1 MRSTDF
7 RGVATLRQLDFTI
20 RLVAAFSVLA
30 ILIVSQGLLNRHI
43 ATEAEQQVIRG
54 RYAGD
59 MLSGLLELSATKQ
72 RLRAWSLRALI
83 GADHAPGDGEM
94 LRAHMATNI
103 EHLQRISRET
113 REMDHLAGASADD
126 DARDEALQLISGSVI
141 ALKPAIEGIRSHT
154 GADDVRTA
162 WASIETIFD
171 QGAGRD
177 LREVLNSTISKER
190 SQLNITRAK
199 ADAAL
204 LQLNRVLAAVTFII
218 AVIGMGLAY
227 AIAKAIRLPLQQ
239 MSEGARAYESGQ
251 LEHRIPVTT
260 TDEFGRFASSINR
273 MASELLLRRNEE
285 ANYRIVLE
293 QQVRER
299 TSALQDALLQLRASE
314 GRRRSLLA
322 DISHELRTPT
332 TAIRGEA
339 EIALRGKKAD
349 DDYRASLARIGQAAS
364 QMGSLIDDLLM
375 MSRGED
381 ETLALNREPIDIAG
395 PLEEAL
401 LSAAALANQR
411 SVTIT
416 TDIEDAETIVA
427 GDAFRLRQVIAIL
440 LDNAIRYSPH
450 NGHVEVASS
459 VTGNTWELIVRD
471 HGIGIEPEAIDHV
484 FDRNFRGNNARIHRP
499 EGMGLG
505 LSIAR
510 HLVSAHDGTITLS
523 SDSDEGTTAML
534 RLPLV
539 RNGAVP
545 ESIAE
550 TTK

>member
-1 MRSTDF
+1 MGRF
-7 RGVATLRQLDFTI
+7 DFTI
-20 RLVAAFSVLA
+20 RLVAAFAVLA
-30 ILIVSQGLLNRHI
+30 MLIVCQGLLNRHI

-59 MLSGLLELSATKQ
+59 LLSGLLELSATKQ

-94 LRAHMATNI
+94 LRAHMAATI
-103 EHLQRISRET
+103 EQLQRISKKT
-113 REMDHLAGASADD
+113 RELDHLTGAQEEDVDD
-126 DARDEALQLISGSVI
+126 DNARDEALQLISGSVV
-141 ALKPAIEGIRSHT
+141 ALKPAIEDIKSHT
-154 GADDVRTA
+154 GADDARTA

-177 LREVLNSTISKER
+177 LRELLNSTIATER
-190 SQLNITRAK
+190 SQLVIKRAN

-204 LQLNRVLAAVTFII
+204 LQLNRVLAVLTFVI

-227 AIAKAIRLPLQQ
+227 AIANAIRRPLQQ
-239 MSEGARAYESGQ
+239 MSEGAKAYEAGQ
-251 LEHRIPVTT
+251 LDHRIPVTT
-260 TDEFGRFASSINR
+260 TDEFGRFATSINR
-273 MASELLLRRNEE
+273 MASELSLRRNEE
-285 ANYRIVLE
+285 ANQRSLLE
-293 QQVRER
+293 QQVKER
-299 TSALQDALLQLRASE
+299 TSALEDALSRLRASE

-339 EIALRGKKAD
+339 EIALRGQKASE
-349 DDYRASLARIGQAAS
+349 DYRASLERIGQAAS

-381 ETLALNREPIDIAG
+381 ETLALNKEPIDIAG

-411 SVTIT
+411 SIAIATE
-416 TDIEDAETIVA
+416 IEDAEAIVA

-450 NGHVEVASS
+450 TGRVEVRSNVIAD
-459 VTGNTWELIVRD
+459 VWELVVRD
-471 HGIGIEPEAIDHV
+471 HGIGIEADALPHV
-484 FDRNFRGNNARIHRP
+484 FDRNYRGDNARRHRP
-499 EGMGLG
+499 EGTGLG

-510 HLVSAHDGTITLS
+510 HLVSAHDGTITLH
-523 SDSDEGTTAML
+523 SDTDRGTTATL
-534 RLPLV
+534 RLPLL
-539 RNGAVP
+539 GAHPVLEP
-545 ESIAE
+545 TAE
-550 TTK
+550 TTE

>member
-1 MRSTDF
+1 MRRF
-7 RGVATLRQLDFTI
+7 DFTI
-20 RLVAAFSVLA
+20 RLVSAFAVLA

-43 ATEAEQQVIRG
+43 ATEAEQQVVRG

-59 MLSGLLELSATKQ
+59 ILSGLLELSATKQ

-83 GADHAPGDGEM
+83 GADHAPSDGEI
-94 LRAHMATNI
+94 LRNHMAATI
-103 EHLQRISRET
+103 EQLQRISQET
-113 REMDHLAGASADD
+113 RRMDHLAGAPADDD

-141 ALKPAIEGIRSHT
+141 ALKPAIEDIRSHT

-162 WASIETIFD
+162 WASIEKVFD

-177 LREVLNSTISKER
+177 LREVLNDTIAKER
-190 SQLNITRAK
+190 SQLDITRAN

-204 LQLNRVLAAVTFII
+204 LQLNRVLAVLTFII

-227 AIAKAIRLPLQQ
+227 AIANAIRRPLQQ
-239 MSEGARAYESGQ
+239 MSEGARAYEAGR

-260 TDEFGRFASSINR
+260 TDEFGRFAASINR

-285 ANYRIVLE
+285 ANHRTVLE

-299 TSALQDALLQLRASE
+299 TCALENALSRLRASE

-339 EIALRGKKAD
+339 EIALRGQKED
-349 DDYRASLARIGQAAS
+349 DDYRGSLARIGQAAS

-450 NGHVEVASS
+450 DGHVEVASS
-459 VTGNTWELIVRD
+459 VIGNTWELIVRD
-471 HGIGIEPEAIDHV
+471 HGIGIEPDAIDHV
-484 FDRNFRGNNARIHRP
+484 FDRNFRGNNARLHRP
-499 EGMGLG
+499 EGTGLG
-505 LSIAR
+505 LSIAK
-510 HLVSAHDGTITLS
+510 HLISAHEGTITLS
-523 SDSDEGTTAML
+523 SDSDEGTTATL
-534 RLPLV
+534 RLPLF
-539 RNGAVP
+539 RNGAVL
-545 ESIAE
+545 ESVAE
-550 TTK
+550 TKK

>member
-1 MRSTDF
+1 MKRF
-7 RGVATLRQLDFTI
+7 DFTI
-20 RLVAAFSVLA
+20 RLIGSFAVLA
-30 ILIVSQGLLNRHI
+30 LLIVSQGLLNRHI

-59 MLSGLLELSATKQ
+59 ILSGLLELSATKQ
-72 RLRAWSLRALI
+72 RLRAWSLRVLI
-83 GADHAPGDGEM
+83 GADHAPGDGEV
-94 LRAHMATNI
+94 LRAHMAATI
-103 EHLQRISRET
+103 EELQSISHET
-113 REMDHLAGASADD
+113 RAMDHLAGGPADDD

-141 ALKPAIEGIRSHT
+141 ALKPAIEDIRSHT

-162 WASIETIFD
+162 WASIEKVFD

-177 LREVLNSTISKER
+177 LREVLNDTIAKER
-190 SQLNITRAK
+190 SQLNITRAS

-204 LQLNRVLAAVTFII
+204 LQLNRVLAVLTFVI

-227 AIAKAIRLPLQQ
+227 AIANAIRRPLQQ
-239 MSEGARAYESGQ
+239 MSEGAWAYEAGR

-260 TDEFGRFASSINR
+260 TDEFGRFAASINR

-285 ANYRIVLE
+285 ANHRTVLE

-299 TSALQDALLQLRASE
+299 TSALENALSRLRASE

-339 EIALRGKKAD
+339 EIALRGQKAD
-349 DDYRASLARIGQAAS
+349 DDYRGSLARISQAAS

-381 ETLALNREPIDIAG
+381 ETLVLNREPIDIGG

-416 TDIEDAETIVA
+416 TDIDDAETMVA

-450 NGHVEVASS
+450 DGHIEVASS
-459 VTGNTWELIVRD
+459 VIGKTWELIVCD
-471 HGIGIEPEAIDHV
+471 HGIGIEPDAIDHV
-484 FDRNFRGNNARIHRP
+484 FERNFRSNNARHHRP
-499 EGMGLG
+499 EGTGLG
-505 LSIAR
+505 LSIAKR
-510 HLVSAHDGTITLS
+510 LVSAHDGTITLS
-523 SDSDEGTTAML
+523 SDSEEGTTAML

-539 RNGAVP
+539 GKGAVP
-545 ESIAE
+545 ATISD

>member
-1 MRSTDF
+1 MKRF
-7 RGVATLRQLDFTI
+7 DFTI
-20 RLVAAFSVLA
+20 RLIAAFAVLA
-30 ILIVSQGLLNRHI
+30 VLIVSQGLLNRHI
-43 ATEAEQQVIRG
+43 AIEAEQQVIRG

-59 MLSGLLELSATKQ
+59 ILSGLLELSATKQ

-94 LRAHMATNI
+94 LRAHMATTI
-103 EHLQRISRET
+103 EQLQRISQKT
-113 REMDHLAGASADD
+113 RAMDHLAGAPADDD

-141 ALKPAIEGIRSHT
+141 ALKPAIEDVRSHT
-154 GADDVRTA
+154 GADDARTA
-162 WASIETIFD
+162 WASIEKIFD

-177 LREVLNSTISKER
+177 LREVLNDTISKER
-190 SQLNITRAK
+190 SQLIITRAN

-204 LQLNRVLAAVTFII
+204 LQLNRVLAFMTFAI

-227 AIAKAIRLPLQQ
+227 AIANAIRRPLQQ
-239 MSEGARAYESGQ
+239 MSEGAKAYETGQ

-260 TDEFGRFASSINR
+260 TDEFGRFAASINS

-285 ANYRIVLE
+285 ASHRTVLE

-299 TSALQDALLQLRASE
+299 TSALEDALSRLRASE

-339 EIALRGKKAD
+339 EIALRGQKAA
-349 DDYRASLARIGQAAS
+349 DDYRGSLARIGQAAS

-401 LSAAALANQR
+401 LSAATLANQR
-411 SVTIT
+411 SVKII

-427 GDAFRLRQVIAIL
+427 GDAFRLRQVITIL
-440 LDNAIRYSPH
+440 LDNAIRYSPYD
-450 NGHVEVASS
+450 GHVEVTSR
-459 VTGNTWELIVRD
+459 VNENMWELIVSD
-471 HGIGIEPEAIDHV
+471 DGIGIEPDAIDHV
-484 FDRNFRGNNARIHRP
+484 FDRNFRGNNARLHRP
-499 EGMGLG
+499 EGTGLG
-505 LSIAR
+505 LSIAK
-510 HLVSAHDGTITLS
+510 HLVSAHGGTISLS

-534 RLPLV
+534 RLPLL
-539 RNGAVP
+539 GHAAVIEPIP
-545 ESIAE
+545 ES
-550 TTK
+550 TK

>member
-1 MRSTDF
+1 MGRF
-7 RGVATLRQLDFTI
+7 DFTM
-20 RLVAAFSVLA
+20 RLIAAFAVLA
-30 ILIVSQGLLNRHI
+30 VLIVSQGLLNRHI

-59 MLSGLLELSATKQ
+59 ILSGLLELSATKQ

-94 LRAHMATNI
+94 LRAQMAATI
-103 EHLQRISRET
+103 EQIQRISEKS
-113 REMDHLAGASADD
+113 REMDHLAGASADDD

-141 ALKPAIEGIRSHT
+141 ALKPAIEDIRSHT
-154 GADDVRTA
+154 GADDVRSA

-177 LREVLNSTISKER
+177 LREVLNNTISEEK
-190 SQLNITRAK
+190 SQLVISRAN
-199 ADAAL
+199 ANAAL
-204 LQLNRVLAAVTFII
+204 LQLNRVLAVLTFII

-227 AIAKAIRLPLQQ
+227 VIAKAIRRPLQQ
-239 MSEGARAYESGQ
+239 MSEGARAYESGH

-260 TDEFGRFASSINR
+260 TDEFGRFARSINR

-285 ANYRIVLE
+285 ANHRVVLE

-299 TSALQDALLQLRASE
+299 TSALEDALSRLRASE

-339 EIALRGKKAD
+339 EIALRGEKAD
-349 DDYRASLARIGQAAS
+349 GEYRASLERIGQAAS

-381 ETLALNREPIDIAG
+381 ETLALNSEQIDIAG

-401 LSAAALANQR
+401 LSAETLANQR
-411 SVTIT
+411 GIKIA

-427 GDAFRLRQVIAIL
+427 GDPFRLRQVIAIL
-440 LDNAIRYSPH
+440 LDNAIRYSPQNSH
-450 NGHVEVASS
+450 IDVSS
-459 VTGNTWELIVRD
+459 SITSNAWELVVRD
-471 HGIGIEPEAIDHV
+471 YGIGIEADALPRV
-484 FDRNFRGNNARIHRP
+484 FERNFRGNNARVHRP
-499 EGMGLG
+499 DGTGLG
-505 LSIAR
+505 LSIAK
-510 HLVSAHDGTITLS
+510 HLTSAHNGTITLHTE
-523 SDSDEGTTAML
+523 SDRGTTATL
-534 RLPLV
+534 RLPLL
-539 RNGAVP
+539 GASRAAEAIV
-545 ESIAE
+545 E

>member
-1 MRSTDF
+1 MGRF
-7 RGVATLRQLDFTI
+7 DFTM
-20 RLVAAFSVLA
+20 RLIAAFAVLA
-30 ILIVSQGLLNRHI
+30 VLIVCQGLLNRHI

-59 MLSGLLELSATKQ
+59 ILSGLLELSATKQ

-94 LRAHMATNI
+94 LRAQMATTI
-103 EHLQRISRET
+103 EQIQQISKET
-113 REMDHLAGASADD
+113 REMDHLAGASADDD

-141 ALKPAIEGIRSHT
+141 ALKPAIEDIRSHT
-154 GADDVRTA
+154 GADDVRSA

-177 LREVLNSTISKER
+177 LREVLNNTISEEKSELVI
-190 SQLNITRAK
+190 SRAK
-199 ADAAL
+199 ANAAL
-204 LQLNRVLAAVTFII
+204 LQLNRVLAVLTFVI
-218 AVIGMGLAY
+218 AIIGMGLAY
-227 AIAKAIRLPLQQ
+227 VIAKAIRRPLQQ
-239 MSEGARAYESGQ
+239 MSEGAKAYESGQ

-260 TDEFGRFASSINR
+260 TDEFGRFAKSINR

-285 ANYRIVLE
+285 ADHRVVLE

-299 TSALQDALLQLRASE
+299 TSALEDALSRLRASE

-339 EIALRGKKAD
+339 EIALRGQKAD
-349 DDYRASLARIGQAAS
+349 DEYRASLERIGQAAS

-375 MSRGED
+375 MSRGAD
-381 ETLALNREPIDIAG
+381 ETLALNREQIDIAG

-401 LSAAALANQR
+401 LSAETLANQR
-411 SVTIT
+411 GIKIS

-427 GDAFRLRQVIAIL
+427 GDPFRLRQVIAIL
-440 LDNAIRYSPH
+440 LDNAIRYSPQ
-450 NGHVEVASS
+450 NAKIDVSS
-459 VTGNTWELIVRD
+459 SITSNAWELVVRD
-471 HGIGIEPEAIDHV
+471 HGIGIEADALPHV
-484 FDRNFRGNNARIHRP
+484 FDRNFRGSNARLHRP
-499 EGMGLG
+499 DGTGLG
-505 LSIAR
+505 LSIAK
-510 HLVSAHDGTITLS
+510 HLTSAHDGTITLHS
-523 SDSDEGTTAML
+523 ESELGTTATL
-534 RLPLV
+534 RLPLL
-539 RNGAVP
+539 GACRVP
-545 ESIAE
+545 EAIME

>member
-1 MRSTDF
+1 M
-7 RGVATLRQLDFTI
+7 
-20 RLVAAFSVLA
+20 
-30 ILIVSQGLLNRHI
+30 LIVSQGLLNRHI

-59 MLSGLLELSATKQ
+59 ILSGLLELSATKQ

-83 GADHAPGDGEM
+83 GADHAPGDGEI
-94 LRAHMATNI
+94 LRTHMAATI
-103 EHLQRISRET
+103 EEPQHISQRT
-113 REMDHLAGASADD
+113 RTMDHLAGAPADDD

-141 ALKPAIEGIRSHT
+141 ALKPAIEDIRSHT

-162 WASIETIFD
+162 WASIEKVFD

-177 LREVLNSTISKER
+177 LREVLNDTIAKER
-190 SQLNITRAK
+190 SQLIITRAN

-204 LQLNRVLAAVTFII
+204 LQLNHVLAVMTFII

-227 AIAKAIRLPLQQ
+227 SIANAIRRPLQQ
-239 MSEGARAYESGQ
+239 MSEGAKAYEGGQ

-260 TDEFGRFASSINR
+260 TDEFGRFAASINR

-285 ANYRIVLE
+285 ANHRIVLE

-299 TSALQDALLQLRASE
+299 TSALEDALSRLRASE

-339 EIALRGKKAD
+339 EIALRGQKAD
-349 DDYRASLARIGQAAS
+349 DDYRASLVRIGQAAG

-375 MSRGED
+375 MARGED
-381 ETLALNREPIDIAG
+381 ETLAMTREPIDIAG

-411 SVTIT
+411 SVKIVA
-416 TDIEDAETIVA
+416 DIEDAETIVA

-440 LDNAIRYSPH
+440 LDNAIRYSPYDSR
-450 NGHVEVASS
+450 VEVTSRVIES
-459 VTGNTWELIVRD
+459 NWELVVRD
-471 HGIGIEPEAIDHV
+471 HGIGIEPEAIEHI
-484 FDRNFRGNNARIHRP
+484 FDRNFRGNNARLHRP
-499 EGMGLG
+499 EGTGLG

-510 HLVSAHDGTITLS
+510 HLASAHDGTIILS
-523 SDSDEGTTAML
+523 SDREEGTTAVL
-534 RLPLV
+534 RLPLA
-539 RNGAVP
+539 RNPAVP
-545 ESIAE
+545 ETIPE

>member
-1 MRSTDF
+1 MKRF
-7 RGVATLRQLDFTI
+7 DFTI
-20 RLVAAFSVLA
+20 RLVGAFAVLA

-43 ATEAEQQVIRG
+43 ATVAEQQVIRG

-59 MLSGLLELSATKQ
+59 LLSGLLELSATKQ

-94 LRAHMATNI
+94 LRAHMATTI
-103 EHLQRISRET
+103 EQLQRISQKT
-113 REMDHLAGASADD
+113 REMDHLAAGPDADD
-126 DARDEALQLISGSVI
+126 DARDEALRLISGSVI
-141 ALKPAIEGIRSHT
+141 ALRPAVEQIRSHT

-177 LREVLNSTISKER
+177 LREVLNDIIAKER
-190 SQLNITRAK
+190 SQLVITRAN
-199 ADAAL
+199 ADVAL
-204 LQLNRVLAAVTFII
+204 LQLNRVLAGMTFII

-227 AIAKAIRLPLQQ
+227 AIANAIRRPLQQ
-239 MSEGARAYESGQ
+239 MSEGAKAYEAGQ

-260 TDEFGRFASSINR
+260 TDEFGRFATSINR
-273 MASELLLRRNEE
+273 MASELLLRRHEE
-285 ANYRIVLE
+285 ANQRIILE
-293 QQVRER
+293 QQVKER
-299 TSALQDALLQLRASE
+299 TSALENALSRLRASE

-339 EIALRGKKAD
+339 EIALRGQKAD
-349 DDYRASLARIGQAAS
+349 DDYRASLERIGQAAS

-381 ETLALNREPIDIAG
+381 ETLALNKEPIDIAG

-411 SVTIT
+411 SVSIV
-416 TDIEDAETIVA
+416 TDIEDAETVVA
-427 GDAFRLRQVIAIL
+427 GDAFRLRQIIAIL
-440 LDNAIRYSPH
+440 LDNAIRYSPQ
-450 NGHVEVASS
+450 NGQVKIVSHVVE
-459 VTGNTWELIVRD
+459 NTWELVVHD
-471 HGIGIEPEAIDHV
+471 NGIGIEPDALNHV
-484 FDRNFRGNNARIHRP
+484 FERNFRGSNARLHRP
-499 EGMGLG
+499 EGTGLG

-523 SDSDEGTTAML
+523 SDSGKGTTATL
-534 RLPLV
+534 RLPLLK
-539 RNGAVP
+539 NGAFV
-545 ESIAE
+545 EATVE
-550 TTK
+550 ATE

>member
-1 MRSTDF
+1 MGRF
-7 RGVATLRQLDFTI
+7 DFTM
-20 RLVAAFSVLA
+20 RLIAAFAVLA
-30 ILIVSQGLLNRHI
+30 VLIVSQGLLNRHI

-59 MLSGLLELSATKQ
+59 ILSGLLELSATKQ

-94 LRAHMATNI
+94 LRAQMAATI
-103 EHLQRISRET
+103 EQIQRISEKS
-113 REMDHLAGASADD
+113 REMDHLAGASADDD

-141 ALKPAIEGIRSHT
+141 ALKPAIEDIRSHT
-154 GADDVRTA
+154 GADDVRSA

-177 LREVLNSTISKER
+177 LREVLNNTISEEK
-190 SQLNITRAK
+190 SQLVISRAN
-199 ADAAL
+199 ANAAL
-204 LQLNRVLAAVTFII
+204 LQLNRVLAVLTFII
-218 AVIGMGLAY
+218 AIIGMGLAY
-227 AIAKAIRLPLQQ
+227 VIAKAIRRPLQQ
-239 MSEGARAYESGQ
+239 MSEGARAYESGH

-260 TDEFGRFASSINR
+260 TDEFGRFARSINR

-285 ANYRIVLE
+285 ANHRVVLE

-299 TSALQDALLQLRASE
+299 TSALEDALSRLRASE

-339 EIALRGKKAD
+339 EIALRGQKTD
-349 DDYRASLARIGQAAS
+349 GEYRASLERIGQAAS

-381 ETLALNREPIDIAG
+381 ETLALNSEQIDIAG

-401 LSAAALANQR
+401 LSAGTLANQR
-411 SVTIT
+411 GIKIA

-427 GDAFRLRQVIAIL
+427 GDPFRLRQVIAIL
-440 LDNAIRYSPH
+440 LDNAIRYSPQNSH
-450 NGHVEVASS
+450 IDVSS
-459 VTGNTWELIVRD
+459 SITSNAWELVVRD
-471 HGIGIEPEAIDHV
+471 CGIGIEADALPHV
-484 FDRNFRGNNARIHRP
+484 FERNFRGNNARVHRP
-499 EGMGLG
+499 DGTGLG
-505 LSIAR
+505 LSIAK
-510 HLVSAHDGTITLS
+510 HLTSAHNGTITLHS
-523 SDSDEGTTAML
+523 ESDRGTTATL
-534 RLPLV
+534 RLPLL
-539 RNGAVP
+539 GASRAA
-545 ESIAE
+545 EAIME

>member
-1 MRSTDF
+1 MKRF
-7 RGVATLRQLDFTI
+7 DFTI
-20 RLVAAFSVLA
+20 RLIAAFAVLA
-30 ILIVSQGLLNRHI
+30 VLIVSQGLLNRHI
-43 ATEAEQQVIRG
+43 AIEAEQQVIRG

-59 MLSGLLELSATKQ
+59 ILSGLLELSATKQ

-94 LRAHMATNI
+94 LRAHMATTI
-103 EHLQRISRET
+103 EQLQRISQKT
-113 REMDHLAGASADD
+113 RAMDHLAGAPADDD

-141 ALKPAIEGIRSHT
+141 ALKPAIEDVRSHT
-154 GADDVRTA
+154 GADDARTA
-162 WASIETIFD
+162 WASIEKIFD

-177 LREVLNSTISKER
+177 LREVLNDTISKER
-190 SQLNITRAK
+190 SQLIITRAN

-204 LQLNRVLAAVTFII
+204 LQLNRVLAFMTFAI
-218 AVIGMGLAY
+218 AVIGMGLAC
-227 AIAKAIRLPLQQ
+227 AIANAIRRPLQQ
-239 MSEGARAYESGQ
+239 MSEGAKAYETGQ

-260 TDEFGRFASSINR
+260 TDEFGRFAASINS

-285 ANYRIVLE
+285 ASHRTVLE

-299 TSALQDALLQLRASE
+299 TSALEDALSRLRASE

-339 EIALRGKKAD
+339 EIALRGQKAA
-349 DDYRASLARIGQAAS
+349 DDYRGSLARIGQAAS

-411 SVTIT
+411 SVKIT

-427 GDAFRLRQVIAIL
+427 GDAFRLRQVITIL
-440 LDNAIRYSPH
+440 LDNAIRYSPYD
-450 NGHVEVASS
+450 GHVEVTSR
-459 VTGNTWELIVRD
+459 VNENMWELIVAD
-471 HGIGIEPEAIDHV
+471 DGIGIEPDAIDHV
-484 FDRNFRGNNARIHRP
+484 FDRNFRGNNARLHRP
-499 EGMGLG
+499 EGTGLG
-505 LSIAR
+505 LAIAK
-510 HLVSAHDGTITLS
+510 HLVSAHGGTISLS
-523 SDSDEGTTAML
+523 SDSDEGTTAVL
-534 RLPLV
+534 RLPLL
-539 RNGAVP
+539 GHAAVIESIP
-545 ESIAE
+545 ES
-550 TTK
+550 TK

>member
-1 MRSTDF
+1 MRRF
-7 RGVATLRQLDFTI
+7 DFTI
-20 RLVAAFSVLA
+20 RLVSAFAVLA

-43 ATEAEQQVIRG
+43 ATEAEQQVVRG

-59 MLSGLLELSATKQ
+59 ILSGLLELSATKQ

-83 GADHAPGDGEM
+83 GADHAPSDGEI
-94 LRAHMATNI
+94 LRNHMAATI
-103 EHLQRISRET
+103 EQLQRISQLT
-113 REMDHLAGASADD
+113 RAMDHLAGAPADDD

-141 ALKPAIEGIRSHT
+141 ALKPAIEDIRSHT

-162 WASIETIFD
+162 WASIEKVFD

-177 LREVLNSTISKER
+177 LREVLNDTIAKER
-190 SQLNITRAK
+190 SQLNITRAN

-204 LQLNRVLAAVTFII
+204 LQLNRVLAVLTFII

-227 AIAKAIRLPLQQ
+227 AIANAIRRPLQQ
-239 MSEGARAYESGQ
+239 MSEGARAYEAGR

-260 TDEFGRFASSINR
+260 TDEFGRFAASINR

-285 ANYRIVLE
+285 ANHRTVLE

-299 TSALQDALLQLRASE
+299 TCALENALSRLRASE

-339 EIALRGKKAD
+339 EIALRGQKED
-349 DDYRASLARIGQAAS
+349 DDYRGSLARIGQAAS

-450 NGHVEVASS
+450 DGHVEVASS
-459 VTGNTWELIVRD
+459 VIGDTWELIVRD
-471 HGIGIEPEAIDHV
+471 HGIGIEPDAIDHV
-484 FDRNFRGNNARIHRP
+484 FDRNFRGNNARRHRP

-510 HLVSAHDGTITLS
+510 HLVSAHEGTITLS
-523 SDSDEGTTAML
+523 SDSEEGTTAML

-539 RNGAVP
+539 INGAVS
-545 ESIAE
+545 ETIAE

>member
-1 MRSTDF
+1 MKGF
-7 RGVATLRQLDFTI
+7 DFTI
-20 RLVAAFSVLA
+20 RLIAAFAVLA
-30 ILIVSQGLLNRHI
+30 VLIVSQGLLNRHI
-43 ATEAEQQVIRG
+43 AIEAEQQVIRG

-59 MLSGLLELSATKQ
+59 ILSGLLELSATKQ

-94 LRAHMATNI
+94 LRAHMATTI
-103 EHLQRISRET
+103 ERLQRISEKT
-113 REMDHLAGASADD
+113 RAMDHLAGAPADDD

-141 ALKPAIEGIRSHT
+141 ALKPAIEDIRSHA
-154 GADDVRTA
+154 GADDARTA
-162 WASIETIFD
+162 WASIEKIFD

-177 LREVLNSTISKER
+177 LREVLNDTISKER
-190 SQLNITRAK
+190 SQLVITRAN

-204 LQLNRVLAAVTFII
+204 LQLNHVLAFMTFII

-227 AIAKAIRLPLQQ
+227 AIANAIRRPLQQ
-239 MSEGARAYESGQ
+239 MSEGAKAYEAGQ

-260 TDEFGRFASSINR
+260 TDEFGRFAASINS

-285 ANYRIVLE
+285 ASHRIVLE

-299 TSALQDALLQLRASE
+299 TSALEDALSRLRASE

-339 EIALRGKKAD
+339 EIALRGQKAAE
-349 DDYRASLARIGQAAS
+349 DYRGSLARIGQAAS

-401 LSAAALANQR
+401 LSATALANQR
-411 SVTIT
+411 SVKIA

-427 GDAFRLRQVIAIL
+427 GDAFRLRQVITIL
-440 LDNAIRYSPH
+440 LDNAIRYSPYD
-450 NGHVEVASS
+450 GRVEVTSRVDEDA
-459 VTGNTWELIVRD
+459 WKLIVSD
-471 HGIGIEPEAIDHV
+471 NGIGIEPDAIDYV
-484 FDRNFRGNNARIHRP
+484 FDRNFRGNNARLHRP
-499 EGMGLG
+499 EGTGLG
-505 LSIAR
+505 LSIAK
-510 HLVSAHDGTITLS
+510 HLVSAHGGTITLS
-523 SDSDEGTTAML
+523 SDGDEGTTAML
-534 RLPLV
+534 RLPLLG
-539 RNGAVP
+539 NGTVIEP
-545 ESIAE
+545 VSESM
-550 TTK
+550 T

>member
-1 MRSTDF
+1 MRAL
-7 RGVATLRQLDFTI
+7 ATKQFDFTI
-20 RLVAAFSVLA
+20 RLVAAFAVLA
-30 ILIVSQGLLNRHI
+30 VLIVSQGFLNRHI
-43 ATEAEQQVIRG
+43 AIEAEQHVIRG

-59 MLSGLLELSATKQ
+59 ILSGLLELSATKQ

-83 GADHAPGDGEM
+83 GADHEPGDGEM
-94 LRAHMATNI
+94 LRAHMANTI
-103 EHLQRISRET
+103 EELQRISQET
-113 REMDHLAGASADD
+113 RAMDHLAGAPADDD
-126 DARDEALQLISGSVI
+126 DARDEALQLIAGSVI
-141 ALKPAIEGIRSHT
+141 ALKPAIEDIRSHT
-154 GADDVRTA
+154 GAGDARTA
-162 WASIETIFD
+162 WASIEKIFD

-177 LREVLNSTISKER
+177 LREVLNDTIAKER
-190 SQLNITRAK
+190 SQLNITRAN
-199 ADAAL
+199 ADDAL
-204 LQLNRVLAAVTFII
+204 GQLNRVLGGLTFVI

-227 AIAKAIRLPLQQ
+227 AIANAIRRPLRQ
-239 MSEGARAYESGQ
+239 MSEGAKAYESGE

-285 ANYRIVLE
+285 ANHRIVLE
-293 QQVRER
+293 EQVKER
-299 TSALQDALLQLRASE
+299 TSALEDALLRLRASE

-339 EIALRGKKAD
+339 EIALRGQKAD
-349 DDYRASLARIGQAAS
+349 DDYRGSLTRIGQAAS
-364 QMGSLIDDLLM
+364 QLGSLIDDLLM

-381 ETLALNREPIDIAG
+381 EMLALNREPIDIAG

-416 TDIEDAETIVA
+416 TDIEDAEMIVA

-450 NGHVEVASS
+450 DAHVEVASS
-459 VTGNTWELIVRD
+459 VIGKTWELVVRD
-471 HGIGIEPEAIDHV
+471 HGIGIEPDAIDHV
-484 FDRNFRGNNARIHRP
+484 FDRNFRGNNARLHRP
-499 EGMGLG
+499 EGTGLG

-510 HLVSAHDGTITLS
+510 HLVSAHDGTIILF
-523 SDSDEGTTAML
+523 SDGDEGTIATL

-539 RNGAVP
+539 RSSDAP
-545 ESIAE
+545 KSHAE
-550 TTK
+550 TTN

>member
-1 MRSTDF
+1 MRRF
-7 RGVATLRQLDFTI
+7 DFTI
-20 RLVAAFSVLA
+20 RLVAAFAVLA
-30 ILIVSQGLLNRHI
+30 VLIVSQGLLNRHI
-43 ATEAEQQVIRG
+43 ATVAEQQVIRG
-54 RYAGD
+54 RYSGD
-59 MLSGLLELSATKQ
+59 LLSGLLELSATKQ

-83 GADHAPGDGEM
+83 GAEHAPGDGEM
-94 LRAHMATNI
+94 LRTHMAATI
-103 EHLQRISRET
+103 EQLQRISKET
-113 REMDHLAGASADD
+113 RKLDHLAGAPAGDD

-141 ALKPAIEGIRSHT
+141 ALKPAIGDIKSQR

-177 LREVLNSTISKER
+177 LREVLNNTISKER
-190 SQLNITRAK
+190 SQLNITRAN

-204 LQLNRVLAAVTFII
+204 LQLNRVLSVMTFVI

-227 AIAKAIRLPLQQ
+227 AIANAIRRPLQQ
-239 MSEGARAYESGQ
+239 MSEGAKAYEAGN
-251 LEHRIPVTT
+251 LEHRIPATT
-260 TDEFGRFASSINR
+260 TDEFGRFATSINS

-285 ANYRIVLE
+285 ANHRIVLE
-293 QQVRER
+293 QQVSER
-299 TSALQDALLQLRASE
+299 TSALEDALSRLRASE

-339 EIALRGKKAD
+339 EIALRGQKAN
-349 DDYRASLARIGQAAS
+349 DDYRSSLARIGQAAS

-401 LSAAALANQR
+401 LSAASLANQR
-411 SVTIT
+411 SVKIT
-416 TDIEDAETIVA
+416 TDLEDAEIIVA

-440 LDNAIRYSPH
+440 LDNAIRYSPYD
-450 NGHVEVASS
+450 GHVEVASR
-459 VTGNTWELIVRD
+459 VVGTTWELIVRD
-471 HGIGIEPEAIDHV
+471 HGIGIEPDAIDHV
-484 FDRNFRGNNARIHRP
+484 FDRNFRGNNARLHRP
-499 EGMGLG
+499 EGTGLG

-523 SDSDEGTTAML
+523 SDSDKGTAATL

-539 RNGAVP
+539 RNGAVLQ
-545 ESIAE
+545 SISE